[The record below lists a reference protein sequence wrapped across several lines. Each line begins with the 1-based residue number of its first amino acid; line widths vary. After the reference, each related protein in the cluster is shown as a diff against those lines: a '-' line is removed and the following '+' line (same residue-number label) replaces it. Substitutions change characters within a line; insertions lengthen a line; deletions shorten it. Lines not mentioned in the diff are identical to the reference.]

1 MSSSFKWVPNYIL
14 FLAKLDREG
23 RPFWRGQANIFPLNH
38 LLHIGIMLTIINKS
52 IHHPIPTLSVGIGN
66 TLRNNF
72 QNKWISLYIH
82 SKWINQEEYIPGHSI
97 ERIQLSVQV
106 YTFLDQTEEEGKT
119 FLGGARSWAALWD
132 YPQEHLVFIRGEKV
146 CPLVKFEIII
156 PLLCGL
162 LNAVTNKRCR
172 AWSSM
177 INLWID
183 SRTCQKKSRVLLSG
197 AQRSN
202 N

>member
-1 MSSSFKWVPNYIL
+1 MSAQLYSVPGQTGQRRKAFLERTSKYFSSKPSLTYRDNVNYY
-14 FLAKLDREG
+14 
-23 RPFWRGQANIFPLNH
+23 
-38 LLHIGIMLTIINKS
+38 KS

-106 YTFLDQTEEEGKT
+106 YTLLDQTEEEGKT

-162 LNAVTNKRCR
+162 LNAVTNKHCR

-183 SRTCQKKSRVLLSG
+183 SRTCQKKSRILLSG